1 MPADPP
7 DGLTDE
13 LADEISAELELGPED
28 DTRALAAVR
37 PGDDE
42 HVELVLYDE
51 DGEQPDVAVELTCP
65 QARALAAALL
75 ATAEAASAE
84 A

>member
-1 MPADPP
+1 MPSDPP

-13 LADEISAELELGPED
+13 LADEINAELELGGED
-28 DTRALAAVR
+28 DVRALAAVR

-51 DGEQPDVAVELTCP
+51 DGEQPDVAVELTRP
-65 QARALAAALL
+65 QARALAVALL
-75 ATAEAASAE
+75 ATADAASAE

>member
-1 MPADPP
+1 MDPDPA

-13 LADEISAELELGPED
+13 LADQISAELELGGED
-28 DTRALAAVR
+28 DVRALAAVR

-75 ATAEAASAE
+75 ATVDAARDEA
-84 A
+84 